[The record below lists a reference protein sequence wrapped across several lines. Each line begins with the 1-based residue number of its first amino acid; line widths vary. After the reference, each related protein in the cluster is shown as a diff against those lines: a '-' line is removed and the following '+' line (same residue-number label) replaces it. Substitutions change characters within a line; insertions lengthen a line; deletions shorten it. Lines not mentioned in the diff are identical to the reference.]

1 MTVVAGGGKM
11 PRVPVH
17 LMFHIVV
24 MTSQLKGPCPFLQML
39 CSWGSIFC
47 ICRETQTFHF
57 WRKLNFCSVS
67 YLKTTVS
74 AEASWKT
81 SIDAI
86 TAIYQAWNFS
96 AFSDHW
102 IHNVDIP
109 LSADVIT
116 WLSRDAWE
124 LVSASLCQHKC
135 LLAGSG
141 YLLRP
146 FLRSHLY
153 SCLQFPGFT
162 LDQTCSVVRR
172 SEASHAM
179 SLEYCQ
185 RRRARSGYYT
195 HSSVSSSL

>member
-1 MTVVAGGGKM
+1 M
-11 PRVPVH
+11 P
-17 LMFHIVV
+17 
-24 MTSQLKGPCPFLQML
+24 SQLNGPCPFLQML

-109 LSADVIT
+109 LGADVIT
-116 WLSRDAWE
+116 WLSREAWE
-124 LVSASLCQHKC
+124 LVSASLCQHKY
-135 LLAGSG
+135 LLAGSR
-141 YLLRP
+141 YLLKTIAKEP
-146 FLRSHLY
+146 FILVSLIPWVHSRSDVFCGKMLRSF
-153 SCLQFPGFT
+153 SCNVSWVLPKKG
-162 LDQTCSVVRR
+162 SSKWVI
-172 SEASHAM
+172 
-179 SLEYCQ
+179 
-185 RRRARSGYYT
+185 YT
-195 HSSVSSSL
+195 Q

>member
-11 PRVPVH
+11 PRVLVH

-24 MTSQLKGPCPFLQML
+24 MTSQLNGPCPFLQML

-67 YLKTTVS
+67 YLKTTMS

-109 LSADVIT
+109 LGADVIT
-116 WLSRDAWE
+116 WLSREAWE

-141 YLLRP
+141 YLLKIIAKEP
-146 FLRSHLY
+146 FILVSPIPWVHSRSDM
-153 SCLQFPGFT
+153 SCGEPH
-162 LDQTCSVVRR
+162 R
-172 SEASHAM
+172 SFSCDVSWVLPKKE
-179 SLEYCQ
+179 
-185 RRRARSGYYT
+185 
-195 HSSVSSSL
+195 SSKWVLSTQ